1 MILGLLSIFLSCF
14 TLLVLIVHTANVM
27 DNISKPLLDRMEVI
41 DIAGYMTD
49 EKISIARNYLEKDI
63 CKAYGIKP
71 EKVFD
76 ISLTLLCM
84 HVISLTIME

>member
-1 MILGLLSIFLSCF
+1 
-14 TLLVLIVHTANVM
+14 
-27 DNISKPLLDRMEVI
+27 MEVI
-41 DIAGYMTD
+41 DIAGYTTD
-49 EKISIARNYLEKDI
+49 EKIFIARNYLEKDI

-84 HVISLTIME
+84 LVISLTIME

>member
-1 MILGLLSIFLSCF
+1 
-14 TLLVLIVHTANVM
+14 
-27 DNISKPLLDRMEVI
+27 MEVI
-41 DIAGYMTD
+41 DIAGYTTY

>member
-1 MILGLLSIFLSCF
+1 
-14 TLLVLIVHTANVM
+14 
-27 DNISKPLLDRMEVI
+27 MEVI
-41 DIAGYMTD
+41 DIAGYTTD

-71 EKVFD
+71 KKVFD

-84 HVISLTIME
+84 LVISLTIMEQELVYVAQNYNLFAV